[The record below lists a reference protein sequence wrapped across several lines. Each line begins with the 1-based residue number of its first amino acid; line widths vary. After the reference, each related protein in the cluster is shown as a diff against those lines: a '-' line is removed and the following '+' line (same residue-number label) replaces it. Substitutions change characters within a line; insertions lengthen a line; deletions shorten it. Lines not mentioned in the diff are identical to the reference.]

1 MYDFLTKEPK
11 VIHCKNFNMYTSEL
25 FRELIMNELRKF
37 EGSNE
42 SPSAVVFVNIYIKI
56 FHKFIKVNNSV
67 ITKLSRK

>member
-1 MYDFLTKEPK
+1 
-11 VIHCKNFNMYTSEL
+11 MYTSEL

-56 FHKFIKVNNSV
+56 FHKFIKVNNAV